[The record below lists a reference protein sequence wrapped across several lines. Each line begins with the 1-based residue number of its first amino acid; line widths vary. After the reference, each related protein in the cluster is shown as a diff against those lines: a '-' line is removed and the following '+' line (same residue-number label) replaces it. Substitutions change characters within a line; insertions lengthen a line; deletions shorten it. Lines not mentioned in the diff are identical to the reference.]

1 MRDINLNQVW
11 REDSLHLDACIKCGA
26 CTAQCPVAEVY
37 PLFPGPKSVGPD
49 AERLRLGGVALDP
62 GCLST
67 CTNCKTCE
75 VTCPSDVRITDMI
88 LQARRREQEA
98 GIEINRRLGMRDHLL
113 GRAEYLG
120 RLGTVWPE
128 LANAVLGWRITR
140 WLLEKTL
147 EISACAPLPRYG
159 RKFRTSD
166 VVPVAEQTEAYGRG
180 KTEQNGR
187 PAKKVIYFPG
197 CFISY
202 NDEATGQAVVKVL
215 ERNGYQV
222 IIPRFHCCGVP
233 LTANGRFQEA
243 EANARHNL
251 GLMQPYL
258 EQGIPIV
265 ASCTSCG
272 LALKED
278 YPQVNAPGAER
289 IGAQTY
295 DLFEFLWVLHERGEL
310 REDFQ
315 EVQASLAYHAPCH
328 LKAQGIGTPSV
339 RILRLIPG
347 VKVQELDAG
356 CCGLSGSFG
365 FKAEKYE
372 LSLLIGSTLFQRV
385 QEGVKDGAFRTVVT
399 ECGGCQVQIEH
410 GSAAASLNP
419 VWILFQAYGLE
430 RTLETSEN
438 SIKFPFKCC

>member
-1 MRDINLNQVW
+1 MGHINLKQVW
-11 REDSLHLDACIKCGA
+11 SEDPLHLDACIKCGA
-26 CTAQCPVAEVY
+26 CTAQCPVAVVY

-49 AERLRLGGVALDP
+49 AERLRLGGAALNP

-75 VTCPSDVRITDMI
+75 VTCPSGVRITDMI

-98 GIEINRRLGMRDHLL
+98 GREINRRLRIRDHLL

-120 RLGTVWPE
+120 RFGSIWPE
-128 LANAVLGWRITR
+128 LANAVLGRRITR
-140 WLLEKTL
+140 RLLEKTL
-147 EISACAPLPRYG
+147 GISARAPLPKYG

-166 VVPVAEQTEAYGRG
+166 VVPAAG
-180 KTEQNGR
+180 
-187 PAKKVIYFPG
+187 KKVIYFPG

-202 NDEATGQAVVKVL
+202 NDEATGQAAVKIL
-215 ERNGYQV
+215 EHNGYQV
-222 IIPRFHCCGVP
+222 IVPRFHCCGVP

-278 YPQVNAPGAER
+278 YPRVNAPGAER
-289 IGAQTY
+289 IGGQTY
-295 DLFEFLWVLHERGEL
+295 DLFEFLWVLHECGEL

-328 LKAQGIGTPSV
+328 LIAQGIGTPSV

-385 QEGVKDGAFRTVVT
+385 QEGVEDGAFRTVVT

-430 RTLETSEN
+430 RTSETSEN
-438 SIKFPFKCC
+438 SIKFPSKCC